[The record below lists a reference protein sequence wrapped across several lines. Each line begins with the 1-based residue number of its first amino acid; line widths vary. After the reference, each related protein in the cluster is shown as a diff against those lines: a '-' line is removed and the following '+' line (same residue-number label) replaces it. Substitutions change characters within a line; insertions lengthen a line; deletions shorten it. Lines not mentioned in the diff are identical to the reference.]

1 MAESTS
7 DAAADKGDAVLPQ
20 VPECDVTQDEAGV
33 YRLTHRGTGDTETA
47 DTPRDVVLK
56 GAMLRILAAHRRE
69 PNFTTGDING

>member
-7 DAAADKGDAVLPQ
+7 DAAADKPRVPLPEI
-20 VPECDVTQDEAGV
+20 PECDLRMDDAGV
-33 YRLTHRGTGDTETA
+33 YHLTHRGTGDTETA